1 MTLYLSHESALRYW
15 LTRAPYHALPDCAP
29 EHTLQRAS
37 AGMAEIKNASLPY
50 SPSPKTPLHLLMP
63 GPDAH
68 RDRSIVRPHVQAR
81 ELPPG
86 SFLSLIG
93 DVRVSSPELTYLQL
107 AARRPLSEVVTY
119 GCYLCAGFCVDE
131 DGSYLGLRDHLTTTQ
146 DIATYLG
153 KVPEAYGASKARRAL
168 GYVVGNTASPMEV
181 MLAVLLSLPVRE
193 GGWEMPRIVANQRI
207 DIDEELRPL
216 ADAECYFGDLLIP
229 TVNGDLE
236 YDSVEFHSGSF
247 RLDHTQARRNVLE
260 AMGIRTVSA
269 TIGQIADARRFDHFM
284 YMVRRRFGLE
294 QIVCS
299 LEESE
304 RQHRL
309 HDILLTR
316 ERGLF

>member
-15 LTRAPYHALPDCAP
+15 LTRTAAHALPDCAP
-29 EHTLQRAS
+29 EHTLTRAS
-37 AGMAEIKNASLPY
+37 AGMAEIALASLPFD
-50 SPSPKTPLHLLMP
+50 PSPKRPLHLLMP
-63 GPDAH
+63 SPDAH
-68 RDRSIVRPHVQAR
+68 RDRSIVRPHVQAQ

-86 SFLSLIG
+86 SFRCLIG

-119 GCYLCAGFCVDE
+119 GSYLCAGFCVDE
-131 DGSYLGLRDHLTTTQ
+131 DGSYLGLREPLTTTY
-146 DIATYLG
+146 DIAAYLG
-153 KVPEAYGASKARRAL
+153 RIPEAYGASKARHAL

-181 MLAVLLSLPVRE
+181 ALAVLLSLPVRE
-193 GGWEMPRIVANQRI
+193 GGWEMPHIVANHRI
-207 DIDEELRPL
+207 DIDDELKPL

-229 TVNGDLE
+229 SVNGDLE
-236 YDSVEFHSGSF
+236 YDSKEFHSGSY

-260 AMGIRTVSA
+260 AMGIRTISA

-284 YMVRRRFGLE
+284 YMVRRRFELE
-294 QIVCS
+294 QLACT

-309 HDILLTR
+309 HDSLLRR
-316 ERGLF
+316 ERALF